1 MNSADERTRLLQ
13 QIPVFALR
21 QLLNET
27 FEGEE
32 GENTLKARL
41 NAVLNRKPRLLRKA
55 VLRLTRLELTQ
66 LINACPEIA
75 DASLIDLFER
85 YRYGSHPSF
94 HIYLFDP
101 KLLKTTEPSA
111 IAEGIT
117 RILAK
122 ENEEMVSETQEGLP
136 RIRDI
141 TLNDFSKLPGA
152 PEIFEGTYRFL
163 SRLDYVDAEQ
173 NAVSTYE
180 TLYGFFWINTSD
192 GYVTIH
198 ARKPE
203 VLSSI
208 KQAIEQAG
216 GIYLTAL
223 VISKQFKNAL
233 RFLERDYFRSSRLY
247 EPDPNAKRFQR
258 ITISDRRAY
267 EKDYEKWE
275 NAYPEVRSTRYRVQ
289 VGDKETTLTLRCDQ
303 GALSLAGRLQAS
315 EFRDWAIVSLREVIR
330 VLNGLRASPAEYVQ
344 THRLRTAAEML
355 RYTVAQRVAILHL
368 ISLILT
374 LKQEGGEHLQL
385 EASPIELA
393 ITLRGLLRVQINASC
408 TEPDCDE
415 ESLIT
420 CPVCGGG
427 LFSLK
432 RRDDALQLDCAAVRR
447 PHWSRTLPFTVELEC
462 GHEFLL
468 DDDTLERQLELLPS
482 AELLSVMA
490 RLANQY
496 LADYSFDAAKEG
508 FFIRGSKLTYYPDK
522 DLIPQIFPE
531 GAKIVFNTHVEV
543 ENVYG
548 GEVTGVKVKG

>member
-27 FEGEE
+27 FAGEE

-41 NAVLNRKPRLLRKA
+41 KAVLNRKPRLPRKA
-55 VLRLTRLELTQ
+55 VMRLTRLELTQ
-66 LINACPEIA
+66 LINACPEIE
-75 DASLIDLFER
+75 DASLVDLFER

-94 HIYLFDP
+94 YIYLFDP
-101 KLLKTTEPSA
+101 ELLKTTDPDEL
-111 IAEGIT
+111 AEGISQVLT
-117 RILAK
+117 A
-122 ENEEMVSETQEGLP
+122 ENEELASETQDSLP
-136 RIRDI
+136 RVRDI

-173 NAVSTYE
+173 NAISTYE

-203 VLSSI
+203 VLNGV
-208 KQAIEQAG
+208 KHAIEQAG

-233 RFLERDYFRSSRLY
+233 RFLERDRFRSSRLY
-247 EPDPNAKRFQR
+247 EPDANAERFQR
-258 ITISDRRAY
+258 VTISDRHAY
-267 EKDYEKWE
+267 DKNYEKWE

-289 VGDKETTLTLRCDQ
+289 VGDRETTLTLRCDQ

-315 EFRDWAIVSLREVIR
+315 EFRDWAIVSLREVMR
-330 VLNGLRASPAEYVQ
+330 VLNGLRTSPAEYVQ
-344 THRLRTAAEML
+344 THRLRTVAEML
-355 RYTVAQRVAILHL
+355 RYTVAQRGEILAL
-368 ISLILT
+368 LSQVLT
-374 LKQEGGEHLQL
+374 LKQAGGESLQL

-393 ITLRGLLRVQINASC
+393 ISLRGLLRVQINVSC

-420 CPVCGGG
+420 CPDCGGE
-427 LFSLK
+427 LFNLK
-432 RRDDALQLDCAAVRR
+432 RKDNALQLDCAATKRS
-447 PHWSRTLPFTVELEC
+447 HWSRILPFSIELEC
-462 GHEFLL
+462 GHEFFL
-468 DDDTLERQLELLPS
+468 DDDSLSRQMELLPS
-482 AELLSVMA
+482 AELLSAMA
-490 RLANQY
+490 KLTNKY
-496 LADYSFDAAKEG
+496 LADYSFDVAKEG

-522 DLIPQIFPE
+522 DLIPKIFPE
-531 GAKIVFNTHVEV
+531 GAKVVFNTHVEV

-548 GEVTGVKVKG
+548 GEVTGVEIKS